1 VTELVDFKRGTRAM
15 WASGNYDAVAELVWD
30 VGARIVGR
38 VGVQRGE
45 DVLDVACGTG
55 NAAIRAAAA
64 GGRVVGLDLTP
75 EMFQAGRARAAAAG
89 VDVEWMEGDV
99 ESLPF
104 ADESFD
110 VVLSTFGCMFAPR
123 HEVTARELGRVL
135 RPGGRL
141 GLCAFTP
148 EGAGGD
154 FFRTLG
160 AYLPLPPFASPPLLW
175 GSEEHVRGLFADTGV
190 ELSFERDEVVEEY
203 GTLEQAVEIYT
214 TTFGPILVARE
225 LHESEGRWPALKD
238 DLTAM
243 FERNLLPGDGAVA
256 YEYLLILG
264 SKPG

>member
-1 VTELVDFKRGTRAM
+1 MTELVEFKRGVRAM

-38 VGVQRGE
+38 VGVE
-45 DVLDVACGTG
+45 PDDDVLDVACGTG

-75 EMFQAGRARAAAAG
+75 EMFDAGRARAAAAG

-104 ADESFD
+104 ADATFD

-123 HEVTARELGRVL
+123 HEVAARELVRVL

-141 GLCAFTP
+141 GLCTFTP

-160 AYLPLPPFASPPLLW
+160 AYLPLPPLASPPLLW
-175 GSEEHVRGLFADTGV
+175 GSEEHVRGLFADTGL
-190 ELSFERDEVVEEY
+190 ELSFERDEVVERY
-203 GTLEQAVEIYT
+203 GSVERAVQIYT
-214 TTFGPILVARE
+214 TAFGPILTARE
-225 LHESEGRWPALKD
+225 LQEPEGRWPALRD

-243 FERNLLPGDGAVA
+243 FERNLLPGNDAVA
-256 YEYLLILG
+256 YEYLLVLG
-264 SKPG
+264 SKGR